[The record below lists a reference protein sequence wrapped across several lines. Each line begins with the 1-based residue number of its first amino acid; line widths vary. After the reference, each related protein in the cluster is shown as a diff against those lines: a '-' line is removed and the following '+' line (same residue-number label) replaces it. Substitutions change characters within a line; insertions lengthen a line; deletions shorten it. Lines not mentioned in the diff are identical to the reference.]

1 MESPKDSSN
10 KKILIVD
17 DEKDIRE
24 LTKELLISWGYQV
37 KTASD
42 GMAAIDMLRKEGFD
56 LVLLDILMPKM
67 SGTETVQIIS
77 KDQKLKDQKIAMF
90 TVVMKNEDERILLK
104 LLNITEYITKP
115 FESQELKKRLKK
127 ILAE

>member
-42 GMAAIDMLRKEGFD
+42 GMAAIDMLRKEVFD

-67 SGTETVQIIS
+67 SGTETVQIIR

-90 TVVMKNEDERILLK
+90 TVVMKNEDDRILLK

>member
-42 GMAAIDMLRKEGFD
+42 GMAAIDMLRKEVFD

-67 SGTETVQIIS
+67 SGTETVQIIR

>member
-42 GMAAIDMLRKEGFD
+42 GMAAIDMLRKEVFD

-67 SGTETVQIIS
+67 SGTETVQIIR

-104 LLNITEYITKP
+104 LLNICVHHTIY
-115 FESQELKKRLKK
+115 
-127 ILAE
+127 